1 MERRELF
8 MNKKLDKFKKVK
20 GIKEVMKYGLPLP
33 ETIFIF
39 NFKKQ
44 KKEIEDFLRE
54 KKYVAIRSD
63 KKNDLDFCPHNL
75 RCPRD
80 KAKKLIKDLIS
91 KGFAIILHEQ
101 NHIPLGE
108 DQNKVSGNI
117 LILKK
122 YMLIELMRGEP
133 LILLNRDGKVDE
145 HIKVK
150 KDNLKEIRHFGE
162 RLIKKEILNKILKM
176 VTPIPPYKLVE
187 FTIGPDWLFFWQIRD
202 DETAKKLK
210 D

>member
-1 MERRELF
+1 MP
-8 MNKKLDKFKKVK
+8 KKLDKFKKIK
-20 GIKEVMKYGLPLP
+20 GIKEVQRYGLPLP

-39 NFKKQ
+39 DFEKQEKELNNFLK
-44 KKEIEDFLRE
+44 DRE
-54 KKYVAIRSD
+54 YVAIRSD
-63 KKNDLDFCPHNL
+63 KENGLDFCPHNL

-80 KAKKLIKDLIS
+80 KAKKLIKDLIL

-101 NHIPLGE
+101 NHIPLGK

-145 HIKVK
+145 HIKVDK
-150 KDNLKEIRHFGE
+150 NNLKEVKHFGE
-162 RLIKKEILNKILKM
+162 RIIKEETLNKILKM
-176 VTPIPPYKLVE
+176 VKPIPPYKIVV
-187 FTIGPDWLFFWQIRD
+187 FTIAPDWLFFWQIRD
-202 DETAKKLK
+202 DKTAKKLEG
-210 D
+210 